1 MRLFRGTARSRGA
14 RGDGA
19 QADWPTRI
27 AGILLVLVL
36 SSVQVWDPP
45 LVEAARLRIF
55 DQLQRW
61 SPKPVPQ
68 GTPVAIVDIDDA
80 SLAEIGQWPWPRT
93 VFVDLI
99 DRLRERGAAAV
110 VFDVLFAEADR
121 LSPPLL
127 APLIERTSPRTAAV
141 LRTLPSNEQAFAE
154 ALRRL
159 PAVLGEA
166 GTVTAH
172 GRLQS
177 GVAPPAKVAWLGGD
191 TRPLLPTYP
200 HGISALPI
208 LAGAAAGLGV
218 VSITPE
224 VDGVV
229 RRAPTLAT
237 IGGRTLPSLAF
248 ETVRLVAGTETVVV
262 HGDEYGIVAVQVGS
276 LRVPTDRDGRVWLHF
291 TPRRSE
297 LYVSFHDVLTGR
309 VAADR
314 LAGRIVLVGSSAVS
328 LGDIR
333 VTPVA
338 GNTPGVE
345 VQAQLVESFLDGT
358 LLQRPAALLNAEQLV
373 VLVGGLLLAWFGM
386 RLPAGVFPSLVAIV
400 AALAAATTLLGFV
413 RLDLLIDAVYPGF
426 AFGLLLFWL
435 AMAKYIREE
444 SRRRSL
450 RDAFG
455 HYLAPVM
462 VDRLVGNPSA
472 LTLSGERKVLTVLFS
487 DIRGFTGLTE
497 RYAADPEGMTAL
509 LNRYFTAM
517 TEVILDHRGTID
529 KYIGDAIMA
538 FWNAPL
544 DDPDH
549 PRNASAAAL
558 AMMRRLDEL
567 NTALTTEFAAR
578 GQTFVPLRIGIG
590 LEMGESFVG
599 NLGSAQRFNYS
610 VIGDSVNVAARL
622 ETSSKVYGFPIIV
635 GEAVRSACA
644 DWAFLRLDTVQL
656 RGRQQESGV
665 FALLGGPEVAGDPR
679 WAELEAAYA
688 AAGGVRGAAGDPHC
702 TELAHALGVAGLFAV
717 TGVDV
722 RAADEALLLPA
733 T

>member
-1 MRLFRGTARSRGA
+1 MRLLRGPARRRGR
-14 RGDGA
+14 RGESA
-19 QADWPTRI
+19 SADWPTRI
-27 AGILLVLVL
+27 AGIVLLLVLA
-36 SSVQVWDPP
+36 SVQFWDPP
-45 LVEAARLRIF
+45 LVEAARLRVF

-61 SPKPVPQ
+61 FPKPVPEE
-68 GTPVAIVDIDDA
+68 TPVVIVDIDDA

-99 DRLRERGAAAV
+99 DRLREQGAAAV

-127 APLIERTSPRTAAV
+127 APLIERTSPRAAAV

-154 ALRRL
+154 ALQRL

-166 GTVTAH
+166 GTITAH
-172 GRLQS
+172 GRLQG
-177 GVAPPAKVAWLGGD
+177 GVTPPAKVAWLGGD

-200 HGISALPI
+200 HGISALPM
-208 LAGAAAGLGV
+208 LAAAAAGLGV

-237 IGGRTLPSLAF
+237 IGGRTMPSLAF
-248 ETVRLVAGTETVVV
+248 ETVRLAAGAETVVV
-262 HGDEYGIVAVQVGS
+262 HGDEYGIVAVQVGA

-297 LYVSFHDVLTGR
+297 LYLSFQEVLTGS
-309 VAADR
+309 APPDR
-314 LAGRIVLVGSSAVS
+314 LAGQIVLVGSSAVS

-358 LLQRPAALLNAEQLV
+358 LLQRPAALVNAEQLT

-386 RLPAGVFPSLVAIV
+386 RLPAAVFPGLVAIV
-400 AALAAATTLLGFV
+400 LALAAAITLLGLV
-413 RLDLLIDAVYPGF
+413 RLRLLIDAVYPAF

-517 TEVILDHRGTID
+517 TEEILEHEGTID

-549 PRNASAAAL
+549 PRHACAAAL

-567 NTALTTEFAAR
+567 NAALATEFTAR
-578 GQTFVPLRIGIG
+578 GETFVPLRIGIG
-590 LEMGESFVG
+590 LEMGASFVG

-622 ETSSKVYGFPIIV
+622 ESSSKVYGFPIIV
-635 GEAVRSACA
+635 GEGVRSACA

-656 RGRQQESGV
+656 RGRQQATGV
-665 FALLGGPEVAGDPR
+665 FALLGGPDVAADPR

-688 AAGGVRGAAGDPHC
+688 AAGGAPGAAADPRC
-702 TELAHALGVAGLFAV
+702 AELAHALGAGGLFAV
-717 TGVDV
+717 SRSDDRV
-722 RAADEALLLPA
+722 ADEAPLLPA
-733 T
+733 I

>member
-1 MRLFRGTARSRGA
+1 MRLLRGTARRRGA
-14 RGDGA
+14 QGERER
-19 QADWPTRI
+19 ADWPTRI
-27 AGILLVLVL
+27 AGIVLVLVL
-36 SSVQVWDPP
+36 ASVQVWDPP

-61 SPKPVPQ
+61 FPKPIPQ
-68 GTPVAIVDIDDA
+68 QTPLAIIDIDDA

-93 VFVDLI
+93 VFVELI
-99 DRLRERGAAAV
+99 ERLHDARAAAV

-127 APLIERTSPRTAAV
+127 APLVERTSPQVAAV
-141 LRTLPSNEQAFAE
+141 LRTLPSNEQAFAA
-154 ALRRL
+154 ALGRL

-166 GTVTAH
+166 GTITAH
-172 GRLQS
+172 GRLQD
-177 GVAPPAKVAWLGGD
+177 GVAPPAKVAWLGGA

-200 HGISALPI
+200 YGISALPI

-237 IGGRTLPSLAF
+237 IGGRTMPSLAF
-248 ETVRLVAGTETVVV
+248 ETVRLAAGAGTVVV

-297 LYVSFHDVLTGR
+297 LYLSFHDVLTGR
-309 VAADR
+309 VPADR
-314 LAGRIVLVGSSAVS
+314 LAGRLVLVGSSAVS

-345 VQAQLVESFLDGT
+345 VQAQIIESFLDAT
-358 LLQRPAALLNAEQLV
+358 LLQRPAALINAEQLA

-386 RLPAGVFPSLVAIV
+386 RLPAGVFPSLVALALV
-400 AALAAATTLLGFV
+400 LAAAITLLSFV
-413 RLDLLIDAVYPGF
+413 RLRLLVDAVFP
-426 AFGLLLFWL
+426 AVALGLLLFWL

-444 SRRRSL
+444 ARRRSL

-517 TEVILDHRGTID
+517 TEEILDHQGTID

-549 PRNASAAAL
+549 PRHACGAAL
-558 AMMRRLDEL
+558 AMLRRLEAL
-567 NTALTTEFAAR
+567 NAALAAEFAAR
-578 GQTFVPLRIGIG
+578 GESFVPLRIGIG
-590 LEMGESFVG
+590 LEMGDSFVG

-610 VIGDSVNVAARL
+610 VIGDSVNIASRL
-622 ETSSKVYGFPIIV
+622 ESSSKAYGLPIIV
-635 GEAVRSACA
+635 GEGVRAACA
-644 DWAFLRLDTVQL
+644 DWAFLEIDRVQL
-656 RGRQQESGV
+656 RGRQQASAV
-665 FALLGGPEVAGDPR
+665 FALLGGPDVARDPR
-679 WAELEAAYA
+679 WAELQKAFAE
-688 AAGGVRGAAGDPHC
+688 AGGVTAAAADRRC
-702 TELAHALGVAGLFAV
+702 AELARALGVAGQFTPIEAGG
-717 TGVDV
+717 TAD
-722 RAADEALLLPA
+722 AALVLPA
-733 T
+733 R